1 MNHLHNTIIQNTDH
15 IRRVGELLNFHISK
29 LISRAINHDKS
40 KFNIEELEPLV
51 KMSKVMHEEGQ
62 VDFNSPEYKERMKTL
77 KPMLDHHYQNNRHH
91 PEHHAKGI
99 EDMNLLDITEMLAD
113 WIAASERHG
122 SELNIQ
128 SQVNRFN
135 INPQL
140 AQILKN
146 SVEDFKQ

>member
-1 MNHLHNTIIQNTDH
+1 MKHFHKTLLQNTSH
-15 IRRVGELLNFHISK
+15 IRRVGELIANHIYKLNMRS
-29 LISRAINHDKS
+29 INHDSS
-40 KFNIEELEPLV
+40 KFTKEEFIPLV
-51 KMSKVMHEEGQ
+51 EMSETMEKEGQ

-77 KPMLDHHYQNNRHH
+77 KPMLDHHYHNNRHH

-113 WIAASERHG
+113 WIAASERHN

-128 SQVNRFN
+128 SQVDRFN

-146 SVEDFKQ
+146 SVKDFKQ